1 MKYSELKR
9 ILTEGRKLKGFPLVD
24 NAKQMILLG
33 SVQRHELI
41 SAIELHISKERFV
54 SEQFLF
60 LQHLC
65 LANRFIN

>member
-1 MKYSELKR
+1 MYIWYGMSYSELKR

-41 SAIELHISKERFV
+41 SAIELHICKERFV
-54 SEQFLF
+54 SSIPFPEHLR
-60 LQHLC
+60 LQ
-65 LANRFIN
+65 